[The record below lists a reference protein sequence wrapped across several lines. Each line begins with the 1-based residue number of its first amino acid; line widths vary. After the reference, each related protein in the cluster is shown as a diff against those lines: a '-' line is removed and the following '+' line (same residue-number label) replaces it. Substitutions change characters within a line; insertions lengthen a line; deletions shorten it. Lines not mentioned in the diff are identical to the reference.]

1 MTTYGPDKFNDP
13 EIQNNGN
20 LTLRDFLSE
29 IRRSKRLLILL
40 VCLCGASSATLSAL
54 IPPKQEYVV
63 TIQIGRALEYAPS
76 GPMKGIEGQSRLLEL
91 PTELVTRINL
101 TLNQSLTDPDGKTKQ
116 NAGIF
121 AKEIKGT
128 DIVQMAVSSYSRE
141 ASRRV
146 ADEIVANILRKHE
159 EAKIIIHKGNSLI
172 VESGEKLRQKSQK
185 LPDLTRPGT
194 PSGIQHVPDVG
205 RRLFFSLQDLNFRPT
220 QVIGA
225 AFSGPERRSEL
236 NVAIYGLMGST
247 TGFLFGSLVL
257 LISLASRRDR

>member
-1 MTTYGPDKFNDP
+1 
-13 EIQNNGN
+13 
-20 LTLRDFLSE
+20 
-29 IRRSKRLLILL
+29 
-40 VCLCGASSATLSAL
+40 
-54 IPPKQEYVV
+54 
-63 TIQIGRALEYAPS
+63 
-76 GPMKGIEGQSRLLEL
+76 MKGIEGQSRLLEL

-101 TLNQSLTDPDGKTKQ
+101 TLNQSLTDPDGKTEQ
-116 NAGIF
+116 NAGIS

-194 PSGIQHVPDVG
+194 PSGIQHVPDAG

-225 AFSGPERRSEL
+225 TFSGPERRSEL

-247 TGFLFGSLVL
+247 TGFLFGSIVL